1 MYSGLPA
8 GAKRVVQAT
17 LAGAWALS
25 GLAGVSAVVA
35 SPVTIIS
42 ELGLIGTI
50 ASGALLVLATGV
62 AVVGVLASRYRL
74 EWVASWGAA
83 ASLVPYLVTV
93 WALTFTDTWTRST
106 QAFLVTSLVAFYF
119 TRSALCAAHAAKLRE
134 AHALGTTAG
143 TLVIEI
149 GDGDDDRGTH
159 TGG

>member
-17 LAGAWALS
+17 LAAAWALS

-42 ELGLIGTI
+42 ELGMIGTV
-50 ASGALLVLATGV
+50 ASGALLVVATGV
-62 AVVGVLASRYRL
+62 AVTGVLMTRYRL

-83 ASLVPYLVTV
+83 AALVPYLITV

-134 AHALGTTAG
+134 AHSLGTAAIPTI
-143 TLVIEI
+143 TS
-149 GDGDDDRGTH
+149 GDSDDDRGTL